1 MIVAKILSN
10 GYFGGLLDIP
20 DSDGIPYGTTRTL
33 PPEIP
38 EGQYAVWAGTSW
50 NLTTATPINI
60 PDVPAIPDVQVVSM
74 RQARRIL
81 LTYGYLSQVDEYI
94 NQLQSPEKE
103 EAQIDWEYATEVRKD
118 SSLVQSLVVY
128 LQLSNEQLNTM
139 FYEAS
144 LIV

>member
-1 MIVAKILSN
+1 
-10 GYFGGLLDIP
+10 
-20 DSDGIPYGTTRTL
+20 
-33 PPEIP
+33 
-38 EGQYAVWAGTSW
+38 
-50 NLTTATPINI
+50 
-60 PDVPAIPDVQVVSM
+60 M

-128 LQLSNEQLNTM
+128 LQLTNEQLNTM

>member
-1 MIVAKILSN
+1 MIIAKILSN
-10 GYFGGLLDIP
+10 GYFGGLLDLP

-38 EGQYAVWAGTSW
+38 EGYYAIWSGTAW
-50 NLTTATPINI
+50 NLTTVMPSPIQDVITI
-60 PDVPAIPDVQVVSM
+60 PDIQVVSM

-81 LTYGYLSQVDEYI
+81 FTYGYLALVDDYL
-94 NQLQSPEKE
+94 NQLPSPERE
-103 EAQIDWEYATEVRKD
+103 IAQIDWEYATEVRKD
-118 SSLVQSLVVY
+118 SSLVRQLSEY
-128 LQLSNEQLNTM
+128 LQLTEEQINTM